1 MRPFIFVIA
10 LALACGTSAPST
22 GSGSSGS
29 PTSDAGTTT
38 GASDAGGAAG
48 PDAGTT
54 SGHDAGTSG
63 GAADAGSGTGGSG
76 SDAGTAGGSEGSDG
90 GVVAGGGG
98 ADGGTG
104 SGGGPDAGQPT
115 PTRYTV
121 QEIAIP
127 GMQVTVKGLNDAAN
141 VVGEYTPGADDGEH
155 GHGFLWD
162 GPSATWRDIGPA
174 DRYSI
179 GVGLNNHFDIA
190 LGVFSPNP
198 PGTTNRE
205 HAWLLKD
212 GQRRDLGALPSG
224 DPTAAPWA
232 INSSAVVVGVSLSSS
247 SNAGHAFLA
256 DASGIHDL
264 GSIDGGSS
272 AAHAVNDS
280 GVAAGE
286 ATVHGDIH
294 AARFDSTGVHD
305 LGTIGGTYSTAYGI
319 NSRGV
324 IVGLATPPGVT
335 GFSPHLGFVVDPTDG
350 VMRPVPPPP
359 GFTSSLLTAINDS
372 GLAVGSSQEE
382 RTNHAL
388 LYDTTTGQSID
399 LNDRIDAPGWVLLY
413 AVAINAR
420 GQILGTGTRDGIYT
434 SFLATPKQ

>member
-1 MRPFIFVIA
+1 M
-10 LALACGTSAPST
+10 
-22 GSGSSGS
+22 
-29 PTSDAGTTT
+29 
-38 GASDAGGAAG
+38 
-48 PDAGTT
+48 
-54 SGHDAGTSG
+54 
-63 GAADAGSGTGGSG
+63 
-76 SDAGTAGGSEGSDG
+76 
-90 GVVAGGGG
+90 
-98 ADGGTG
+98 
-104 SGGGPDAGQPT
+104 

-141 VVGEYTPGADDGEH
+141 VVGEYTSVGDDGEH

-162 GPSATWRDIGPA
+162 GPSATWHDIGPA

-190 LGVFSPNP
+190 LGVFSANP

-212 GQRRDLGALPSG
+212 RQSRDLGALPSN
-224 DPTAAPWA
+224 DPNAAPWA

-264 GSIDGGSS
+264 GTIDVGSS
-272 AAHAVNDS
+272 AAHAVNDQ

-286 ATVHGDIH
+286 ATVHGSIH

-305 LGTIGGTYSTAYGI
+305 LGTLGGTYSTAYGI

-324 IVGLATPPGVT
+324 IVGWATPPGVT
-335 GFSPHLGFVVDPTDG
+335 GFFPSLGFVVDPSDG

-359 GFTSSLLTAINDS
+359 GFTSSLLTAINDA

-413 AVAINAR
+413 TVAINAR
-420 GQILGTGTRDGIYT
+420 GQILGKGTRDGIYT